1 MQMSCSAR
9 LMQPFMRLVAARGA
23 DQDLVPKDFW
33 LADPNGR
40 VSLRAAHDMLLGGI
54 ERLQDETLGL
64 KLGKTMRFGEGGP
77 FDYAVRSAAT
87 LRDSVGVATR
97 YSRLLTDSFR
107 IWLEIWREHALVRLD
122 DGSSWP
128 RAAGDFAMSAFYKL
142 HLADEVPEASQLECW
157 FPYSAPRTTLDYE
170 QIFPGVALK
179 FGAPFF
185 AFAFN
190 REYADAPVPG
200 AEPVLHSIH
209 CARVDSLI
217 AAARGARGAKTK
229 VRDLIEQGIRSQG
242 GANLGCV
249 ARALH
254 LSRRTMSRRLE
265 QEGTSFTEELDG
277 VRRDLAIEYV
287 AESNMPLTEV
297 AFSLG
302 FSHAESFHR
311 AFKRWTGETPLAYRK
326 RAPNGAAPH
335 GSS

>member
-1 MQMSCSAR
+1 
-9 LMQPFMRLVAARGA
+9 MRLVDAGRA
-23 DQDLVPKDFW
+23 DRDLVPNDFW
-33 LADPNGR
+33 SADPNGR
-40 VSLRAAHDMLLGGI
+40 VSLQETQNMLLGGV
-54 ERLQDETLGL
+54 ERLKDDQLGL
-64 KLGKTMRFGEGGP
+64 KLGRTMRFGEGGP

-107 IWLEIWREHALVRLD
+107 VWLEVWREHGLIRLD
-122 DGSSWP
+122 DGPGWP
-128 RAAGDFAMSAFYKL
+128 RAAGDFAMSAFYKI
-142 HLADEVPEASQLECW
+142 HLADEVPTASQLECW
-157 FPYSAPRTTLDYE
+157 FPYAAPRTTTDYE
-170 QIFPGVALK
+170 QIFPGVALR

-217 AAARGARGAKTK
+217 AAARSVRGAKSK
-229 VRDLIEQGIRSQG
+229 VRDLIEQEIRGRGS
-242 GANLGCV
+242 ASLMCV
-249 ARALH
+249 ARSLH
-254 LSRRTMSRRLE
+254 MSRRTMSRRLE

-287 AESNMPLTEV
+287 AESDTPLTEV

-326 RAPNGAAPH
+326 RVPNGTAA
-335 GSS
+335 STRSAAL